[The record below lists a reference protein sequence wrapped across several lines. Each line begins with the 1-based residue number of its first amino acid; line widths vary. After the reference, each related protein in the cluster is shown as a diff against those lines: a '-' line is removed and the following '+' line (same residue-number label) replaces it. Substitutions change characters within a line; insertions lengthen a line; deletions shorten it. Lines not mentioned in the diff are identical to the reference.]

1 MLPATM
7 RDRLDLQQ
15 TPARRRGP
23 ARAARG
29 GLVLLAILVG
39 LACFGA
45 GTALAGPGVDFLVGA
60 KTISVSGDEITGA
73 ADVQGATYTLKAPG
87 APGQQIQLT
96 GLSIHGLL
104 ELAGFDPD
112 TIQSVQIAHPDG
124 TETDLSQ
131 ADISATPPFPEG
143 PPLVLE
149 KGSSTV
155 FFRPITGPGDDNA
168 ADEVASPAGAPLD
181 ITVQISAQLT
191 VTASATPSRAGVGQD
206 VTFSAQAAD
215 LPPGAQATY
224 DWSFGDG
231 TTASGAVVSHAYAVI
246 GQYAAAVNVT
256 VAASLGSAG
265 ASQVLTVVVGNPRKA
280 KVAGAGTSD
289 SGAAGSGTGKGKGG
303 TGSGSSSRPAAVHA
317 TPKRP
322 AKASSAPGVASPLA
336 LQAADPQ
343 AGDEVEGILLTD
355 AGTPLAPL
363 VAATTPTGSQASSAS
378 QTAST
383 GGGGIGVAG
392 GGIAL
397 TIAIVTL
404 GALDERRRVSLQTA

>member
-1 MLPATM
+1 MQDHSDDLHAPVRGRWQPAV
-7 RDRLDLQQ
+7 R
-15 TPARRRGP
+15 
-23 ARAARG
+23 RG
-29 GLVLLAILVG
+29 GLAFLASVVG
-39 LACFGA
+39 LAWMGA
-45 GTALAGPGVDFLVGA
+45 GTALAGPGVDFLVGS

-87 APGQQIQLT
+87 APSQQIQLT

-112 TIQSVQIAHPDG
+112 TIQSVQVAHPDG
-124 TETDLSQ
+124 TETDLSH

-149 KGSSTV
+149 QGASTV
-155 FFRPITGPGDDNA
+155 FFRPITGPGDNNA
-168 ADEVASPAGAPLD
+168 SDDVASPAGAPLD
-181 ITVQISAQLT
+181 ITVQISAQLS
-191 VTASATPSRAGVGQD
+191 VTASATPKRAGVGQT
-206 VTFSAQAAD
+206 VTFSAAAAD
-215 LPPGAQATY
+215 LPPGAEASY

-231 TTASGAVVSHAYAVI
+231 TTASGAVVSHAYAAI

-280 KVAGAGTSD
+280 KVAGAGTSS
-289 SGAAGSGTGKGKGG
+289 SGTPGTGTGKGAGG
-303 TGSGSSSRPAAVHA
+303 TGSGSSTRPAAVKA

-322 AKASSAPGVASPLA
+322 AKASSAPGVATPLPVEA
-336 LQAADPQ
+336 PDAQ

-363 VAATTPTGSQASSAS
+363 IAATTPAGSTASSAS

-383 GGGGIGVAG
+383 GGGGIGAAG